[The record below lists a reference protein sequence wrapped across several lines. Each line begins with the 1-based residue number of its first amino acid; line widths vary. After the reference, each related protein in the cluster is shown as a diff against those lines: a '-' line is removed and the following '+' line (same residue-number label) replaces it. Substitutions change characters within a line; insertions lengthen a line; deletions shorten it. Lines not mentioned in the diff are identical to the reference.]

1 MNQRPMKD
9 GGEVR
14 TPVWRKTARQRD
26 LCEKTANRP
35 LLMTG
40 PFGKYSEKNKS
51 PGRRSEDG
59 KRAANIAGARI
70 QRLGKQQRSLIGETD
85 DKSSKNEKPRFLPQ
99 TEGMQ
104 EGEKERFSCEK
115 QYTIMALGRWDVR
128 LAGAFPISF
137 PDAADNPA
145 GFRNVYIYR
154 YTLRAETR
162 SIRGR
167 RISSRMPGRSSISFG
182 GWGSTTC

>member
-1 MNQRPMKD
+1 M
-9 GGEVR
+9 R

-115 QYTIMALGRWDVR
+115 QYTIMALGRWDVGTSGLPAHSPFLFPMR
-128 LAGAFPISF
+128 RIIRPDSGMCTFIVIPCGPKPEASGGGASHPACREDPASPSAAGA
-137 PDAADNPA
+137 
-145 GFRNVYIYR
+145 RQHV
-154 YTLRAETR
+154 EE
-162 SIRGR
+162 
-167 RISSRMPGRSSISFG
+167 
-182 GWGSTTC
+182 

>member
-1 MNQRPMKD
+1 MKD

-85 DKSSKNEKPRFLPQ
+85 DKSLKNEK
-99 TEGMQ
+99 T
-104 EGEKERFSCEK
+104 
-115 QYTIMALGRWDVR
+115 AL
-128 LAGAFPISF
+128 S
-137 PDAADNPA
+137 AANGGD
-145 GFRNVYIYR
+145 
-154 YTLRAETR
+154 T
-162 SIRGR
+162 GR
-167 RISSRMPGRSSISFG
+167 REGKVLL
-182 GWGSTTC
+182 